1 MASDVSLLVIDE
13 LSGAVVASRWIGMS
27 ETIRLAREVL
37 DRDPD
42 HCEAGF
48 ETWAVSPE
56 EVARIATGTYA
67 GGLDGAELAALV
79 ERLEGRACLWI
90 LEHDF

>member
-13 LSGAVVASRWIGMS
+13 LSGAVLASRWIGMGG
-27 ETIRLAREVL
+27 TIELARRVL

-42 HCEAGF
+42 HREGGF
-48 ETWAVSPE
+48 ETWAVSAH
-56 EVARIATGTYA
+56 EVARIAAGRYA
-67 GGLDGAELAALV
+67 GGLDQAELAALV
-79 ERLEGRACLWI
+79 ERLDRRACLWI